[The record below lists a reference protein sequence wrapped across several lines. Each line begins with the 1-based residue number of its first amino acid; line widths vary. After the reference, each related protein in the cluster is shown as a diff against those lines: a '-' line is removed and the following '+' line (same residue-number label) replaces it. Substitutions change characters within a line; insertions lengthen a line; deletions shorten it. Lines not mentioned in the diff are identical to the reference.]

1 MSVPMKRVPAR
12 NVGLSPTDRA
22 FDRLVPKEL
31 RYLSKVHWT
40 PIDVA
45 IRATT
50 LIRPT
55 KRTRVLDVGS
65 GIGKL
70 CVVGAVS
77 SEGMWCGVEQHAALV
92 DVSRKL
98 SLALGVA
105 ERTNFIHD
113 DAFAIDWRDFDAIY
127 LYNPFEFPLFPNT
140 IIDRRQRELD
150 LQVQVVR
157 VQDRLASLRARARV
171 ITFHGFGGVMPPSYE
186 LVYQE
191 RIPVLGLDLVLW
203 VQRARARAAVN
214 LA

>member
-1 MSVPMKRVPAR
+1 MKRIPPR
-12 NVGLSPTDRA
+12 DVGMSTTDRA

-40 PIDVA
+40 PIEVA
-45 IRATT
+45 IRASS
-50 LIRPT
+50 LLRPT
-55 KRTRVLDVGS
+55 KRTRILDVGS

-77 SEGMWCGVEQHAALV
+77 SKGMWCGVEQHEKLV
-92 DVSRKL
+92 DVSRRL

-105 ERTNFIHD
+105 ERTKFIHD
-113 DAFAIDWRDFDAIY
+113 DAFAVDWRDFDAIY

-140 IIDRRQRELD
+140 VDPRQRELD
-150 LQVQVVR
+150 HQVQVAR

-171 ITFHGFGGVMPPSYE
+171 ITFHGFGGVMPSSYE
-186 LVYQE
+186 LAYQE
-191 RIPVLGLDLVLW
+191 RIPGLGLDLVLW
-203 VQRARARAAVN
+203 VQRAGTRAAE